1 MHPFTDLSDFLLII
15 FLLAGLTGTFIPI
28 LPGPAL
34 ILCGAVL
41 HGLLNDFQPLGWLP
55 ITILT
60 AACLLAGLGQALLT
74 SVGTH
79 KFGGSKHGMIG
90 GTIGLVVGFFLPFPG
105 GMLVGAFAGA
115 ILAELYFAKQE
126 FKQAAKAGLGGVL
139 GLLASFLFEIII
151 TFGMAIYIV
160 VLFYR

>member
-1 MHPFTDLSDFLLII
+1 MQPFANFSDFLLIL

-34 ILCGAVL
+34 IVAGALL
-41 HGLLNDFQPLGWLP
+41 HGLLNDFQPLAWLHL
-55 ITILT
+55 TILT
-60 AACLLAGLGQALLT
+60 AACLIAGLGQTLLT
-74 SVGTH
+74 SLGTH

-90 GTIGLVVGFFLPFPG
+90 ATIGLVVGLFLPFLG

-139 GLLASFLFEIII
+139 GLLAAFLFEIII
-151 TFGMAIYIV
+151 TFGMAIYV
-160 VLFYR
+160 VILFYR